1 MDVCLLWTGRTLAEQ
16 ISRFCIAQR
25 QNAVLGMRK
34 NRISGFLH
42 WGLNQFPGGMN
53 PMRERVARTIRES
66 VRIFRV
72 EILS

>member
-34 NRISGFLH
+34 KSDFRIPSLG
-42 WGLNQFPGGMN
+42 
-53 PMRERVARTIRES
+53 TES
-66 VRIFRV
+66 ISRGD
-72 EILS
+72 EPL